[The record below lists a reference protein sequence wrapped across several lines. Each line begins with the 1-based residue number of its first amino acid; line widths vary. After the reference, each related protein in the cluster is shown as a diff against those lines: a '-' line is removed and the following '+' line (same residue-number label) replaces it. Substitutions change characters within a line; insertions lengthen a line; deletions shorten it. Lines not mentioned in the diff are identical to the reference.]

1 MELNII
7 RKAMAHKTIS
17 LHVLLTVFLVTNY
30 SAITGAAETGKTSL
44 LPDRSVITLPA
55 PVYQG
60 RMSVEE
66 ALKKRESVRQF
77 SQSPLTE
84 QELAQLLWA
93 AQGKTRDWAARTAPS
108 AGALFPLE
116 VYVVIREGVFRYSSG
131 DHRILRVVKTDVRR
145 QLAAAALG
153 QDIIRQAPAVF
164 VIAGVYKRTA
174 EKYSNRAK
182 RYVEIEAGHAGQNL
196 LLQAVSLGLGAVP
209 VGAFQDAH
217 VKQTLHLPVNHEP
230 LYLIPVGRK
239 RFVPP

>member
-30 SAITGAAETGKTSL
+30 SAITGAAETGKKSL

-66 ALKKRESVRQF
+66 ALRKRESVRQF

-164 VIAGVYKRTA
+164 VIAGVYTQTAPKDMWRSKRVMPVRIFCCRPCRWDWALFRLALFRTHT
-174 EKYSNRAK
+174 SNR
-182 RYVEIEAGHAGQNL
+182 RYICP
-196 LLQAVSLGLGAVP
+196 S
-209 VGAFQDAH
+209 
-217 VKQTLHLPVNHEP
+217 
-230 LYLIPVGRK
+230 IMSRCI
-239 RFVPP
+239 